1 MNTNES
7 QNHEVES
14 RELVAVFAGFLAFH
28 RILSPSICFRV
39 WSKIDDDVKKVY
51 IAHQKVPVLII
62 MLDETLLM
70 MRNSNHNIWN
80 LFLDLIKILGY
91 QQKADSERHLTIYKY
106 GEK

>member
-1 MNTNES
+1 MNANEP
-7 QNHEVES
+7 QNYKEES
-14 RELVAVFAGFLAFH
+14 RELAVVFAGFFKFH
-28 RILSPSICFRV
+28 RILSLDIGFRV

-91 QQKADSERHLTIYKY
+91 QQKADSDRYLTIYR

>member
-39 WSKIDDDVKKVY
+39 WSKIDDAVKKTFT
-51 IAHQKVPVLII
+51 AHQKVPILII
-62 MLDETLLM
+62 ILDEKLLRL
-70 MRNSNHNIWN
+70 RNSNHDMWN
-80 LFLDLIKILGY
+80 LFLDLINVLGY
-91 QQKADSERHLTIYKY
+91 QQKADSDRYLTIYR